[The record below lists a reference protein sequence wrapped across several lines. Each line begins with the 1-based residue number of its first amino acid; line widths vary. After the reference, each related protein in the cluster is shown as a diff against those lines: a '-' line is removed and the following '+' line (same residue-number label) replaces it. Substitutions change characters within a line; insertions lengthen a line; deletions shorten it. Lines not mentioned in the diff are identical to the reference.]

1 MLREFL
7 VYYAP
12 FIVIIISIAAAF
24 WLALKDEIFNNAKEN
39 D

>member
-1 MLREFL
+1 MLRGFF

-12 FIVIIISIAAAF
+12 FIVIIASIAAAF
-24 WLALKDEIFNNAKEN
+24 WLALKDEIFNNEN

>member
-1 MLREFL
+1 MLRGFF

-12 FIVIIISIAAAF
+12 FIVIITSVAAAF